1 MKEPSLIYSGSVFLS
16 SQLHQSQTSCT
27 ELLVGHCSL
36 GLALFTGLPPIQ
48 FLTRFTVTTSTARGT
63 EHAYFSVKGEISNNF
78 RSDSVNEDVIFA
90 IGMSLAFVGSEFRNM
105 LSKTNISNTA
115 TL

>member
-36 GLALFTGLPPIQ
+36 GLALFTVRPSPHIDLD
-48 FLTRFTVTTSTARGT
+48 
-63 EHAYFSVKGEISNNF
+63 SVYSNNINSQ
-78 RSDSVNEDVIFA
+78 RH
-90 IGMSLAFVGSEFRNM
+90 
-105 LSKTNISNTA
+105 
-115 TL
+115 